1 MHRPRCLPKPR
12 PWEIDQDTHWLFN
25 IAMENGP
32 FIDGLPIKNGGSFHG
47 YVSHNQRVIVWLKH
61 DQERNWGNHI
71 PVHLE
76 GPNRIRSQTNAHLIG
91 ASHEHSLYFQP

>member
-1 MHRPRCLPKPR
+1 M
-12 PWEIDQDTHWLFN
+12 
-25 IAMENGP
+25 AMLN
-32 FIDGLPIKNGGSFHG
+32 
-47 YVSHNQRVIVWLKH
+47 NQRVIVWLKH

-91 ASHEHSLYFQP
+91 ARHEHSLYFQATLMKLLDT